1 METREITYFQIAC
14 FIAIRF
20 LGTQFIN
27 EVKSRTKHFNLAL
40 WSNFVALIIM
50 AGTFLIEINNLS
62 DVMEIFI
69 VSATAR
75 LLFIMISGRLYE
87 NITK

>member
-1 METREITYFQIAC
+1 M
-14 FIAIRF
+14 
-20 LGTQFIN
+20 
-27 EVKSRTKHFNLAL
+27 KSRTKHFNLAL
-40 WSNFVALIIM
+40 WSNLVALIIM